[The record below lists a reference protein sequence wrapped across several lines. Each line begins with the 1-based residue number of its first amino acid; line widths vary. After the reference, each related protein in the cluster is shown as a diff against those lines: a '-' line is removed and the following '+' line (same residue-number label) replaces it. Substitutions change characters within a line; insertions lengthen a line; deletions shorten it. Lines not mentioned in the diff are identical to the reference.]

1 MSDTSLE
8 PRPELL
14 RIASVWKAY
23 SGTQA
28 LSGVSMDVREGEI
41 HALAGQNGAGK
52 STLIRILA
60 GVDEPDEGHI
70 YFEGSEVRP
79 SHAHLPIAFIHQNLG
94 LVETMTVAEN
104 FALYTGYP
112 RRRGL
117 VDWRA
122 LREHARRQLDL
133 VDCHVDPG
141 KPVGELSIAER
152 SLVAIARAIAQ
163 EARIL
168 VLDEPTAALPR
179 RDAEHLFEML
189 KRLRERGVA
198 MIYVTH
204 RLDEIFVLAD
214 RVTILRDG
222 ARVYTKAIGELDT
235 GGIVE
240 AVAGRSIKQLF
251 PSRVSAGEE
260 VLLDVDSLMIEAI
273 GPVSF
278 ELRRGEILALVGL
291 RGAGHES
298 VGRAIFGVEEASH
311 GSVRVEGV
319 EKRGGVR
326 SSIAE
331 GIGFVP
337 GRRAQEG
344 LAGDLSVRENV
355 FLNPDWVGAPASRW
369 RWADRRRAREVIGE
383 FAIHP
388 TDPER
393 EIVTLSGGNQQK
405 VLMARWVQALSR
417 ILILEEPTAGVDV
430 GAKTEIYAAVND
442 LCEAG
447 RGCLLISSDFD
458 EVAGIASRA
467 LVFDRGRIVEEL
479 ADAELTSEAISH
491 AAGGSRAVAAGK
503 QERGA

>member
-1 MSDTSLE
+1 MSGTPLTQPGE
-8 PRPELL
+8 QLL
-14 RIASVWKAY
+14 HVDSVWKAY

-28 LSGVSMDVREGEI
+28 LSGVSMEVRAGEI

-60 GVDEPDEGHI
+60 GVDEPDRGKI
-70 YFEGSEVRP
+70 FFEGEEVRP
-79 SHAHLPIAFIHQNLG
+79 AHAHLPIAFIHQNLG

-104 FALYTGYP
+104 FALYSGYP
-112 RRRGL
+112 RRGGL
-117 VDWRA
+117 VDWKG
-122 LREHARRQLDL
+122 LKEFARRQLELIECD
-133 VDCHVDPG
+133 VDPNE
-141 KPVGELSIAER
+141 PVEELSIAER
-152 SLVAIARAIAQ
+152 SLVAIARAMAQ

-179 RDAEHLFEML
+179 QDAEHLFGRL

-222 ARVYTKAIGELDT
+222 ERVYTKPIGELDAE
-235 GGIVE
+235 GIVE
-240 AVAGRSIKQLF
+240 AVAGRSIQQLF
-251 PSRVSAGEE
+251 PDRVSGGEE
-260 VLLDVDSLMIEAI
+260 VLLAAEELRVGPI
-273 GPVSF
+273 GPVDF
-278 ELRRGEILALVGL
+278 NLRQGEILALVGL

-298 VGRAIFGVEEASH
+298 VGRAIFGIEQPSH
-311 GSVRVEGV
+311 GAVRVGEV

-326 SSIAE
+326 RSIAE

-344 LAGDLSVRENV
+344 LAGELSVRENV

-369 RWADRRRAREVIGE
+369 RWADRRRAREVIAE
-383 FAIHP
+383 FAIEP

-430 GAKTEIYAAVND
+430 GAKTEIYSAVNG
-442 LCEAG
+442 LCEEG
-447 RGCLLISSDFD
+447 RACLLISSDFD

-467 LVFDRGRIVEEL
+467 LVFDRGRIVDEL
-479 ADAELTSEAISH
+479 SGERLTTESISH
-491 AAGGSRAVAAGK
+491 SAGGSRALTD
-503 QERGA
+503 QEGGA